1 MKGNIR
7 DILIGVLILL
17 VVLGGI
23 YLIRRQKA
31 TPAPLPTPTPISN
44 FEQNLKDQF
53 NITVPD
59 NVQKATL
66 KDVTG
71 GQGEGLAT
79 RNFENSKFTFTVL
92 ANLEDPAPGTS
103 YEVWLE
109 RGNPSDA
116 NYDIALAGI
125 ARIAKGGY
133 LLDYESTKDLSDHNK
148 VIVTL
153 EKVLDIKPEQHILE
167 GSF

>member
-1 MKGNIR
+1 MKGNTR
-7 DILIGVLILL
+7 DILIGVVIL
-17 VVLGGI
+17 VIVLGGI
-23 YLIRRQKA
+23 YLIRRQKT
-31 TPAPLPTPTPISN
+31 TPAPLPTPTPISSY
-44 FEQNLKDQF
+44 EQNLKDQF

-66 KDVTG
+66 KDVSG
-71 GQGEGLAT
+71 GVGEGLAT
-79 RNFENSKFTFTVL
+79 RNYQNSKFTFTAL
-92 ANLEDPAPGTS
+92 ANLEDPVGGS

-116 NYDIALAGI
+116 NYDIIPVGV

-133 LLDYESTKDLSDHNK
+133 LLDYETSKDLSDHNK
-148 VIVTL
+148 VVISL
-153 EKVLDIKPEQHILE
+153 EKVLDTKIEKRILE